1 MAFID
6 KINPDV
12 PEGRLLIRNGE
23 FILKDPDAEVS
34 KIPLDKK
41 WDKLLKYIKD
51 QMYSDS
57 EVDMMICA
65 YGHIYRRRARRDI
78 DKYNQIRRE
87 FPKLN
92 YQLRSLLLYDY
103 YDMLPSNRK
112 IADSAYYELNDNF
125 RLLLDDCM
133 RAAKAAHVRD
143 LTISVEASSCANF
156 FAYLQ
161 KLRVNNIRDLEEDH
175 VRKYMIYSKCK
186 PELPYRIGLFIR
198 RYAESIK
205 NNELLIKS
213 SFFPMERIII
223 WKEII
228 FLCKKRRQTACVF
241 RIDIVTYVP

>member
-65 YGHIYRRRARRDI
+65 YGHIYIRRARRDI

-103 YDMLPSNRK
+103 YDLLPSNRK

-161 KLRVNNIRDLEEDH
+161 KRHSSSNIEKLRECALSNVFNVSKFLGH
-175 VRKYMIYSKCK
+175 KSVSTTMKY
-186 PELPYRIGLFIR
+186 IGITPKMTEK
-198 RYAESIK
+198 AIAQIESSSLHHISAK
-205 NNELLIKS
+205 WKRTASLVDLIK
-213 SFFPMERIII
+213 
-223 WKEII
+223 
-228 FLCKKRRQTACVF
+228 
-241 RIDIVTYVP
+241 

>member
-78 DKYNQIRRE
+78 DKYTTTLNRLQETCYFALGHTTPSLRWMRR
-87 FPKLN
+87 
-92 YQLRSLLLYDY
+92 
-103 YDMLPSNRK
+103 
-112 IADSAYYELNDNF
+112 
-125 RLLLDDCM
+125 
-133 RAAKAAHVRD
+133 RAITR
-143 LTISVEASSCANF
+143 
-156 FAYLQ
+156 
-161 KLRVNNIRDLEEDH
+161 
-175 VRKYMIYSKCK
+175 
-186 PELPYRIGLFIR
+186 
-198 RYAESIK
+198 
-205 NNELLIKS
+205 
-213 SFFPMERIII
+213 
-223 WKEII
+223 
-228 FLCKKRRQTACVF
+228 
-241 RIDIVTYVP
+241 

>member
-65 YGHIYRRRARRDI
+65 YGHIYIRRAWRDI

-103 YDMLPSNRK
+103 YDLLPSNRK

-125 RLLLDDCM
+125 RLL
-133 RAAKAAHVRD
+133 
-143 LTISVEASSCANF
+143 N
-156 FAYLQ
+156 
-161 KLRVNNIRDLEEDH
+161 
-175 VRKYMIYSKCK
+175 
-186 PELPYRIGLFIR
+186 
-198 RYAESIK
+198 
-205 NNELLIKS
+205 
-213 SFFPMERIII
+213 
-223 WKEII
+223 
-228 FLCKKRRQTACVF
+228 TA
-241 RIDIVTYVP
+241 